1 MDEDEEHD
9 RAQREHAGRGVAIP
23 IAAERCFLYPDPG
36 RNRVVVKLVIGH
48 AGPLSRGSEENLS
61 DRRNVVCENGHVR
74 RSAERP
80 D

>member
-36 RNRVVVKLVIGH
+36 FARSDEMFVTTW
-48 AGPLSRGSEENLS
+48 LSHST
-61 DRRNVVCENGHVR
+61 
-74 RSAERP
+74 
-80 D
+80 